1 VIFVGV
7 DDPGNCARRTITEE
21 LPRSL
26 ADMRSD
32 GNIVPCPSM
41 VVEKRRSKGCEV
53 TVVIVHPSQNP
64 PARCRGRV
72 GVRVGPRRAVSTA
85 EEERQ
90 LIERRHSGL
99 RPFDID
105 PVPAA
110 TPADLDLDLF
120 QRVYVPRA
128 VDPEIG
134 ARNDRGI
141 QEQRA

>member
-1 VIFVGV
+1 VIFGGV

-41 VVEKRRSKGCEV
+41 VVEERRSKGCEV

-110 TPADLDLDLF
+110 TPADSDLDLF